1 MSLLDNILTFNKGF
15 VENKDYENYSTSKKP
30 DKKAVL
36 FTCMDTRL
44 QDLGTKALGFN
55 NGDLKVVK
63 NAGAII
69 THPYG
74 STMRSLLVGIYA
86 LGADEIII
94 MAHKDCGMGC
104 LDVSTVKDAM
114 KERGISQQTFD
125 ILDHS
130 GVDVDHF
137 LEGFKDAKENVRSNI
152 EMVYNHP
159 LFDKSVPIHG
169 LVIDPHT
176 GELELVQDGYEL
188 ANQYKEAQHQ

>member
-1 MSLLDNILTFNKGF
+1 MTLLESILAY
-15 VENKDYENYSTSKKP
+15 NKDFVDNKEFENYSTSKKP

-74 STMRSLLVGIYA
+74 STIKSLLVGIYA
-86 LGADEIII
+86 LGAEEIII

-114 KERGISQQTFD
+114 KERGVSEETFK
-125 ILDHS
+125 IIEHS
-130 GVDVDHF
+130 GVDVDSF
-137 LEGFKDAKENVRSNI
+137 LQGFTDAEENVRRNI
-152 EMVYNHP
+152 DMVYNHP

-176 GELELVQDGYEL
+176 GELDLVQDGYEI
-188 ANQYKEAQHQ
+188 AAQNK

>member
-1 MSLLDNILTFNKGF
+1 MTLLESILAYNKNFVDNKEF
-15 VENKDYENYSTSKKP
+15 ENYSTSKKP

-74 STMRSLLVGIYA
+74 STIKSLLVGIYA
-86 LGADEIII
+86 LGAEEIII

-104 LDVSTVKDAM
+104 LDVSTVKNAM
-114 KERGISQQTFD
+114 KERGVSEETFK
-125 ILDHS
+125 IIEHS
-130 GVDVDHF
+130 GVDVDSF
-137 LEGFKDAKENVRSNI
+137 LQGFTDAEENVRRNI
-152 EMVYNHP
+152 DMVYNHP

-176 GELELVQDGYEL
+176 GELDLVQDGYEI
-188 ANQYKEAQHQ
+188 AAQNK

>member
-1 MSLLDNILTFNKGF
+1 MTLLESILAY
-15 VENKDYENYSTSKKP
+15 NKDFVGNKEYINYSTSKKP

-74 STMRSLLVGIYA
+74 STIKSLLVGIYA
-86 LGADEIII
+86 LGAEEIII

-114 KERGISQQTFD
+114 KERGVTEETFE
-125 ILDHS
+125 IIEHS
-130 GVDVDHF
+130 GVDVDSF
-137 LEGFKDAKENVRSNI
+137 LQGFKDAEENVRRNI
-152 EMVYNHP
+152 DMLYNHP

-176 GELELVQDGYEL
+176 GELDLIQDGYEL
-188 ANQYKEAQHQ
+188 AAQNK

>member
-1 MSLLDNILTFNKGF
+1 MTLLESILAY
-15 VENKDYENYSTSKKP
+15 NKDFVGNKEFENYTTSKKP

-74 STMRSLLVGIYA
+74 STIKSLLVGIYA
-86 LGADEIII
+86 LGAEEIII

-114 KERGISQQTFD
+114 KERGVTKETFK
-125 ILDHS
+125 IIEHS
-130 GVDVDHF
+130 GVDVDSF
-137 LEGFKDAKENVRSNI
+137 LQGFKDAEENVRRNI
-152 EMVYNHP
+152 DMVYNHP

-176 GELELVQDGYEL
+176 GELDLIQDGYEL
-188 ANQYKEAQHQ
+188 AAQNK

>member
-1 MSLLDNILTFNKGF
+1 MTLLESILAY
-15 VENKDYENYSTSKKP
+15 NKDFVGNKEFENYTTSKKP

-74 STMRSLLVGIYA
+74 STIKSLLVGIYA
-86 LGADEIII
+86 LGAEEIII

-114 KERGISQQTFD
+114 KERGVTEETFK
-125 ILDHS
+125 IIEHS
-130 GVDVDHF
+130 GVDVDSF
-137 LEGFKDAKENVRSNI
+137 LQGFKDAEENVRRNI
-152 EMVYNHP
+152 DMVYNHP
-159 LFDKSVPIHG
+159 LFGKSVPIHG

-176 GELELVQDGYEL
+176 GELDLIQDGYEL
-188 ANQYKEAQHQ
+188 AAQNK

>member
-1 MSLLDNILTFNKGF
+1 MTLLESILAY
-15 VENKDYENYSTSKKP
+15 NKDFVDNKEFENYSTSKKP

-74 STMRSLLVGIYA
+74 STIKSLLVGIYA
-86 LGADEIII
+86 LGAEEIII

-104 LDVSTVKDAM
+104 IDVNTVKDAM
-114 KERGISQQTFD
+114 KERGVSEETFK
-125 ILDHS
+125 IIEHS
-130 GVDVDHF
+130 GVDVDSF
-137 LEGFKDAKENVRSNI
+137 LQGFTDAEENVRRNI
-152 EMVYNHP
+152 DMVYNHP

-176 GELELVQDGYEL
+176 GELDLVQDGYEI
-188 ANQYKEAQHQ
+188 AAQNK

>member
-1 MSLLDNILTFNKGF
+1 MTLLESILAY
-15 VENKDYENYSTSKKP
+15 NKDFVDNKEFENYSTSKKP

-74 STMRSLLVGIYA
+74 STIKSLLVGIYA
-86 LGADEIII
+86 LGAEEIII

-104 LDVSTVKDAM
+104 LDVSTVKNAM
-114 KERGISQQTFD
+114 KERGVSEETFK
-125 ILDHS
+125 IIEHS
-130 GVDVDHF
+130 GVDVDSF
-137 LEGFKDAKENVRSNI
+137 LQGFTDAEENVRRNI
-152 EMVYNHP
+152 DMVYNHP

-176 GELELVQDGYEL
+176 GELDLVQDGYEI
-188 ANQYKEAQHQ
+188 AAQNK

>member
-1 MSLLDNILTFNKGF
+1 MTLLESILAY
-15 VENKDYENYSTSKKP
+15 NKDFVGNKEFENYTTSKKP

-74 STMRSLLVGIYA
+74 STIKSLLVGIYA
-86 LGADEIII
+86 LGAEEIII

-114 KERGISQQTFD
+114 KERGVTEETFK
-125 ILDHS
+125 IIEHS
-130 GVDVDHF
+130 GVDVDSF
-137 LEGFKDAKENVRSNI
+137 LQGFKDAEENVRRNI
-152 EMVYNHP
+152 DMVYNHP

-176 GELELVQDGYEL
+176 GELDLIQDGYEL
-188 ANQYKEAQHQ
+188 AAQNK

>member
-1 MSLLDNILTFNKGF
+1 MTLLESILSYNKDF
-15 VENKDYENYSTSKKP
+15 VENKEFENYSTSKKP
-30 DKKAVL
+30 NKKAVL

-74 STMRSLLVGIYA
+74 STIKSLLVGIYA
-86 LGADEIII
+86 LGAEEIII
-94 MAHKDCGMGC
+94 MAHKDCGMGS

-114 KERGISQQTFD
+114 KERGVTEETFD
-125 ILDHS
+125 IIKHS
-130 GVDVDHF
+130 GVDVDGF
-137 LEGFKDAKENVRSNI
+137 LEGFDDAKDNVRHNI
-152 EMVYNHP
+152 DMLYHHP

-176 GELELVQDGYEL
+176 GELDLIQDGYEL
-188 ANQYKEAQHQ
+188 AEQNK